1 MSIRTAYTALL
12 APLSP
17 YRDTPNMPNWG
28 LWHRVNDDHGKNI
41 PRIACMAVW
50 ALIGAVAVAVMVTLD
65 HLLPPMR
72 SPTHHTVVAVL
83 FMMSWKILDVFTGPK
98 YKPDP
103 LDWTCDVICMGGAAS
118 YSVAHILAHS
128 PLDWRVY
135 AVLTVL
141 WILTFPWSTPR

>member
-1 MSIRTAYTALL
+1 MSIRTAYTVLL

-17 YRDTPNMPNWG
+17 YRGTPNMPNWG
-28 LWHRVNDDHGKNI
+28 LWHRVNDDARHGI

-50 ALIGAVAVAVMVTLD
+50 APLGALFVGGLAVVDWTL
-65 HLLPPMR
+65 HRHSGLSLLAGAAIALMFAWKMID
-72 SPTHHTVVAVL
+72 TV
-83 FMMSWKILDVFTGPK
+83 IGPK

-103 LDWTCDVICMGGAAS
+103 LDWLCDAGSWGTAGAYTA
-118 YSVAHILAHS
+118 AALLAHA

-141 WILTFPWSTPR
+141 WLISYPFSTPR